1 LRVVLRYD
9 REYACNPETVWL
21 THGYPASVAG
31 YLVEQGRDAKVLD
44 LRGRNEGDE
53 DATDDTIDA
62 ISSDDK
68 DSASGE
74 FKPS

>member
-21 THGYPASVAG
+21 THGYTASVAR

-53 DATDDTIDA
+53 DATDDVT
-62 ISSDDK
+62 DDITNNSN
-68 DSASGE
+68 DSPSGE
-74 FKPS
+74 ITSS